1 MITVAVVDDQHLVRS
16 GLAMLINSQPDLT
29 VVAEA
34 GSGTEAVAS
43 PAVRGADVVLMDVRM
58 PGINGIEAFHE
69 IRRQQPH
76 PGVILM
82 SGYPAED
89 QRQRVL
95 EEGAMAFLPKPL
107 NIESVLQ
114 LITSRQPDSMPPLA
128 NGPH

>member
-1 MITVAVVDDQHLVRS
+1 
-16 GLAMLINSQPDLT
+16 
-29 VVAEA
+29 
-34 GSGTEAVAS
+34 
-43 PAVRGADVVLMDVRM
+43 VRM